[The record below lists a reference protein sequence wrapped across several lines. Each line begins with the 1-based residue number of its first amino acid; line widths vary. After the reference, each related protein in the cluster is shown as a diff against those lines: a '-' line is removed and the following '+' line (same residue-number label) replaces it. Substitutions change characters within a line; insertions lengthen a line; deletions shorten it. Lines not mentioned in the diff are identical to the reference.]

1 MQMHKTTITKYVFF
15 TLISFVFCLPI
26 HGQRKV
32 KLRNIEQAPGANYTP
47 VTGVD
52 GKLTYQVLNL
62 STADV
67 NLTPINYVPS
77 ISGNSS
83 NLNQIVTD
91 PNSDVWFIDST
102 GDAVKL
108 ESSESGISANADST
122 RLVQDSILV
131 YFQLGAEIGR
141 DTINLSGI
149 SQSGSLAFDSNR
161 PILRELTIGTVIGGT
176 TITDVL
182 NHMYFSPPSLS
193 LSKSPSTSTYEVGTS
208 TVITLSTSTSNAGG
222 STLSNGILRK
232 TSGISQDI
240 STFGANTSHDFDIT
254 FTPQQGGAGSYN
266 ELEYRFRAYQDWTG
280 GGSSGTAQSME
291 TTIRA
296 VYPVLYGMASTDTS
310 AVLSSLYASL
320 ANKVVTQ
327 ETDVTVS
334 YTGSGLIYYAFP
346 QTWNDTNLSQIL
358 DSNGFDVTASFTR
371 VDYPT
376 VTSSGLTNNYNN
388 QAYVVYFLNTGS
400 TTTSASQY
408 QFIR

>member
-1 MQMHKTTITKYVFF
+1 MQMKILMRLGFF
-15 TLISFVFCLPI
+15 MLISLIFCLPTQA
-26 HGQRKV
+26 QRKV
-32 KLRNIEQAPGANYTP
+32 KLRNIEEAPGANYTP
-47 VTGVD
+47 VTGAD
-52 GKLTYQVLNL
+52 GKLNYQVLNL

-67 NLTPINYVPS
+67 NLTSINYVPS
-77 ISGNSS
+77 ATGNSS
-83 NLNQIVTD
+83 NLNQVVTD
-91 PNSDVWFIDST
+91 PNSDIWFIDST
-102 GDAVKL
+102 GDAVKI
-108 ESSESGISANADST
+108 ESSAAASTTIDST
-122 RLVQDSILV
+122 RLLQDSILV
-131 YFQLGAEIGR
+131 YFQLGSEIGR

-149 SQSGSLAFDSNR
+149 SQDGSLAFDSDR

-232 TSGISQDI
+232 TSGIAVDI
-240 STFGANTSHDFDIT
+240 STFGANTSHNFDIT

-280 GGSSGTAQSME
+280 GGSSGTAQSIE

-310 AVLSSLYASL
+310 AVLSSLYTSL
-320 ANKVVTQ
+320 TNKVVTQ

-334 YTGSGLIYYAFP
+334 YTGSGLIYFAFP